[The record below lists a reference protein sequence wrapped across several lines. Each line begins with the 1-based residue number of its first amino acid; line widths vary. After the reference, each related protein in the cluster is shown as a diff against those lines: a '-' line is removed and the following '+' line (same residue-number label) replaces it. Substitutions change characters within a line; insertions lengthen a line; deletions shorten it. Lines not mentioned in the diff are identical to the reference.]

1 MSRKVYKTEEGKQA
15 SISLYEEQLRLLNTP
30 YSDIYI
36 DTDFG
41 KTHLIETGKM
51 TGKPLLVFHGG
62 NTTTAYNLYLF
73 RFLLEEFHIY
83 AVDTI
88 GHPGKSAEI
97 ILSAKSLSYG
107 QWASQVVSQLGFRE
121 MSVLGCSYGGGIV
134 SKLIEVSPEKIER
147 AVLVVPSGIKNDL
160 SVSILTMLFNLFAYR
175 LTKNESYLIKTAL
188 YLTATSDR
196 SSLDEHILAVLKDSF
211 DHVKM
216 RAGMPSNISKKRSF
230 SIQCTDIG
238 DGCRKGLLFSSKES
252 PTSCQRN
259 LQTLQNLR
267 VNRPRTLVCFDYG
280 RTGNYHRF
288 FTRII

>member
-1 MSRKVYKTEEGKQA
+1 MNKMSRQVYKTEEGRQA
-15 SISLYEEQLRLLNTP
+15 SISLYEEQLRLLDTP

-41 KTHLIETGKM
+41 KTHLIEIGKT

-97 ILSAKSLSYG
+97 ILSANSLSYG
-107 QWASQVVSQLGFRE
+107 QWASQVVNRLGFTE

-134 SKLIEVSPEKIER
+134 GKLIEVSPEKIER
-147 AVLVVPSGIKNDL
+147 AVLVVPSGIKNDV
-160 SVSILTMLFNLFAYR
+160 SVSILTMLFDLFAYR

-188 YLTATSDR
+188 YLTATSDQ
-196 SSLDEHILAVLKDSF
+196 SSLDEHILTVLKDSF

-216 RAGMPSNISKKRSF
+216 RTGMPSNISKKRSF

-238 DGCRKGLLFSSKES
+238 DGCRKGLLFPGKES
-252 PTSCQRN
+252 PTSC
-259 LQTLQNLR
+259 
-267 VNRPRTLVCFDYG
+267 
-280 RTGNYHRF
+280 
-288 FTRII
+288 

>member
-1 MSRKVYKTEEGKQA
+1 MSRQVYKTEEGRQA
-15 SISLYEEQLRLLNTP
+15 SISLYEEQLRLLDTP

-41 KTHLIETGKM
+41 KTHLIETGKT

-62 NTTTAYNLYLF
+62 NTTTAYNLHLF

-88 GHPGKSAEI
+88 GHPGKSAEK
-97 ILSAKSLSYG
+97 ILPANSLSYG
-107 QWASQVVSQLGFRE
+107 QWASQVVNRLGFTE

-134 SKLIEVSPEKIER
+134 GKLIEVSPEKIER
-147 AVLVVPSGIKNDL
+147 AVLVVPSGIKNDV

-188 YLTATSDR
+188 YLRATSDR

-216 RAGMPSNISKKRSF
+216 RTGMPSNISKKGASRYNAPILVMAAEKDCF
-230 SIQCTDIG
+230 FPAKKVLP
-238 DGCRKGLLFSSKES
+238 RAKEIFEHCKTYELTARGHLS
-252 PTSCQRN
+252 ALTTEEQEIIIDF
-259 LQTLQNLR
+259 LR
-267 VNRPRTLVCFDYG
+267 G
-280 RTGNYHRF
+280 
-288 FTRII
+288 